1 MSNPAKARPT
11 RYSAAT
17 VVNTGQVIF
26 FTFVIGLAIAGTVA
40 WPMMAAKVTVAAV
53 LLFFAVFV
61 GLLKMGVWFASTRYR
76 PPKYSMPNA
85 NDESLPLYTVFV
97 PMYLEGSMVAPMV
110 RGMCDLVYPKSKLRV
125 MLLVETRE
133 RDPETRDAID
143 AIALPR
149 FIEVVEVPA
158 VKPYGKQRALDYGAH
173 LVLQKKTAEVRNSL
187 CVVYDAED
195 RPEPTQLLKAVGMF
209 RAYAQID
216 PRVICLQA
224 RLAFSNETSSW
235 VSRLMWVE
243 YAIHF
248 EWVLPGLAH
257 LDLVPPLGG
266 TSNHFRLGP
275 LQEVGISAARL
286 PKQARWTGIWDIYNV
301 TEDADL
307 AGAIALHGYKIAIL
321 DSVTYEVATTKV
333 STLIG
338 QRSRWLKGYIQT
350 GLIFGR
356 RPFRTMRSMGPIRWF
371 VYELFLLGT
380 PLTILFSTL
389 SWALTYTYFA
399 TRSPV
404 IQQLFPVGLL
414 YVGVVLLVFGNFALF
429 MQHVAAANKRE
440 GYGSVKYLWVVLCGI
455 WQMLTVLSLAKAVY
469 ELINPRKRHFWDKTN
484 HGHDLHT
491 LEVVTTAPERRRVL
505 EPAAAGANVIPL
517 RTGTMRDPHLAGTGL
532 SHRVDGGTS
541 SIG

>member
-1 MSNPAKARPT
+1 MTNGTRARPV

-17 VVNTGQVIF
+17 VVNTGQLVF
-26 FTFVIGLAIAGTVA
+26 FTIVLGLAIAGTVA
-40 WPMMAAKVTVAAV
+40 SPITAAKVTVAAV
-53 LLFFAVFV
+53 LMFFAVFV
-61 GLLKMGVWFASTRYR
+61 GLLKMGVWYASTRYR
-76 PPKYSMPNA
+76 PPDYSVPDV
-85 NDESLPLYTVFV
+85 NDASLPLYTVFV
-97 PMYLEGSMVAPMV
+97 PMYKEASMVMPMV
-110 RGMCDLVYPKSKLRV
+110 RGMSDLQYPKSKLRV

-143 AIALPR
+143 AVSLPT
-149 FIEVVEVPA
+149 FIEVVEVPP
-158 VKPYGKQRALDYGAH
+158 VKPYGKQRALDYAAH
-173 LVLQKKTAEVRNSL
+173 LVLQVKTAEVRNSL

-195 RPEPTQLLKAVGMF
+195 RPEPMQLLKAVGMF
-209 RAYAQID
+209 RAYTEID

-224 RLAFSNETSSW
+224 RLAFSNQTSSW

-248 EWVLPGLAH
+248 EWVLPGMAW

-275 LQEVGISAARL
+275 LKEVGISKARL

-307 AGAIALHGYKIAIL
+307 AGAIALHGYKIAML

-350 GLIFGR
+350 GLIFMR
-356 RPFRTMRSMGPIRWF
+356 SPIRTMRAMGPIRWF
-371 VYELFLLGT
+371 VYELFLIGT
-380 PLTILFSTL
+380 PLTILFSSL
-389 SWALTYTYFA
+389 SWALTYAYFG
-399 TRSPV
+399 TRSPA
-404 IQQLFPVGLL
+404 IQQLFPAVLL

-440 GYGSVKYLWVVLCGI
+440 GFGSVKYLLVVLCGI
-455 WQMLTVLSLAKAVY
+455 WQMLTVLSLLKAVY
-469 ELINPRKRHFWDKTN
+469 ELINPKKRHFWDKTN

-491 LEVVTTAPERRRVL
+491 LEMVTTVPDQDRAL
-505 EPAAAGANVIPL
+505 EPVAAGTNIIPL
-517 RTGTMRDPHLAGTGL
+517 HKTTVKELRKEELA
-532 SHRVDGGTS
+532 
-541 SIG
+541 